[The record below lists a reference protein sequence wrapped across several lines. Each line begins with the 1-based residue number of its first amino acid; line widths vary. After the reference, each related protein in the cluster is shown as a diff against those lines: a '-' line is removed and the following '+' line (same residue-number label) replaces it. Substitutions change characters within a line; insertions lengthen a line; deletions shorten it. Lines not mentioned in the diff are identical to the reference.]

1 MGYQE
6 FYYEFRK
13 GVLEHK
19 EWKIQ
24 EDSFRFYP
32 EGYMACDE
40 EELVFIRMTNE
51 KYYGVKDDVL
61 QGDFVT
67 FRVDKGNSELMQSR
81 YSLED
86 LYDLYQRDGWI
97 GVWQLLEDHM
107 KIIRPFKNHSISS
120 IFDSYENAKEHLMLR
135 LINFTDNEEQL
146 QNHVYRVFEDIALCD
161 P

>member
-24 EDSFRFYP
+24 EDSFKFYP
-32 EGYMACDE
+32 DGYMACDE
-40 EELVFIRMTNE
+40 EELTFIRMTNE
-51 KYYGVKDDVL
+51 KYYGVKADVL

-67 FRVDKGNSELMQSR
+67 FRVEKGSDELLQSR
-81 YSLED
+81 YALQD

-107 KIIRPFKNHSISS
+107 RIIRPFHNHSISS
-120 IFDSYENAKEHLMLR
+120 ILDTYENSYNV
-135 LINFTDNEEQL
+135 IYF
-146 QNHVYRVFEDIALCD
+146 
-161 P
+161 